1 MPKKPS
7 KKKVTKK
14 NIIKKT
20 RQTKKKGRKQKGG
33 SNDALNMLVREGSL
47 EELKDYVKGGGD
59 VNQKGSLGITALMEA
74 VIMLDKNKVQYLL
87 SLRNPGVDVNAVSDH
102 GHTAYSYV
110 FGNDDIVKMLKDA
123 GANTDPV
130 YLLLLAIEKKNNRTA
145 KTMIDNREN
154 LGLDIDKKTAYKV
167 DGLLYT
173 IHESPLLLAIKENN
187 LDITRHLLDAGANL
201 NIVSDIEEANVMINN
216 SDDSFNYTP
225 LMLAV
230 SLARL
235 DDMDKMVDLL
245 LEYNGNPERDP
256 SKKLDI
262 DAIPGEYAALH
273 IAMLLKDQKTYLVK
287 RLIEAGADINLLTKD
302 YFKNTP
308 LILAGY
314 DGDLDTIK
322 LLVDTGADVSIENS
336 EGVDVVVAAYEDA
349 IAYAGAEMDVVEY
362 FAERGHEGAMEIL
375 RNHEQEEEPEVPEE
389 PKKKDTQVIVQ
400 QIQPVSIEDL
410 PATKTVPKALQDP
423 NPSFYDVIDME
434 EKNVED
440 FLKEDPENIMF
451 VYEQQMI
458 GTNKKQLQHEFT
470 TNRTKI
476 MLECIETKPAFHQPD
491 SNIVK
496 DNQGNIHYY
505 LNMDII
511 GLLGI
516 MINIAQL
523 KTLVGMK
530 QVPSDEEATQ
540 PMSISSPEFAPGTSW
555 TPGTPETPEFPPGTP
570 DFPPDGFTPEYAP
583 DTSQSFVDM
592 NNLSGIGDDLSP
604 INRGGD
610 HHTRIFVVDK
620 SEDPK
625 KMRPITSFGAYDM
638 DNVVSAKHCAEEEP
652 IRIGTLY
659 SLREP
664 KSASSKK
671 KTRRS
676 KSKSKSNKKRT
687 RRSKST

>member
-1 MPKKPS
+1 
-7 KKKVTKK
+7 
-14 NIIKKT
+14 
-20 RQTKKKGRKQKGG
+20 
-33 SNDALNMLVREGSL
+33 
-47 EELKDYVKGGGD
+47 
-59 VNQKGSLGITALMEA
+59 
-74 VIMLDKNKVQYLL
+74 
-87 SLRNPGVDVNAVSDH
+87 
-102 GHTAYSYV
+102 
-110 FGNDDIVKMLKDA
+110 
-123 GANTDPV
+123 
-130 YLLLLAIEKKNNRTA
+130 
-145 KTMIDNREN
+145 
-154 LGLDIDKKTAYKV
+154 
-167 DGLLYT
+167 
-173 IHESPLLLAIKENN
+173 
-187 LDITRHLLDAGANL
+187 
-201 NIVSDIEEANVMINN
+201 
-216 SDDSFNYTP
+216 
-225 LMLAV
+225 
-230 SLARL
+230 
-235 DDMDKMVDLL
+235 
-245 LEYNGNPERDP
+245 
-256 SKKLDI
+256 
-262 DAIPGEYAALH
+262 
-273 IAMLLKDQKTYLVK
+273 MLLKDQKTYLVK

-322 LLVDTGADVSIENS
+322 LLVDAGADVSIENS

-375 RNHEQEEEPEVPEE
+375 RNHEQEEEQEVPEE

-555 TPGTPETPEFPPGTP
+555 TPETPEFPPGTP

>member
-1 MPKKPS
+1 MPPKQS

-14 NIIKKT
+14 DTIKKT

-33 SNDALNMLVREGSL
+33 SNDDALNMITRDEPI
-47 EELKDYVKGGGD
+47 EELRIYVEEQGGD
-59 VNQKGSLGITALMEA
+59 VNKPGSLGITALMEA
-74 VIMLDKNKVQYLL
+74 VAIMDEDKIQYLIDK
-87 SLRNPGVDVNAVSDH
+87 GADVNAVSDN
-102 GHTAYSYV
+102 GRTAYTYA
-110 FGNDDIVKMLKDA
+110 FGNDAIVKRLKDA

-130 YLLLLAIEKKNNRTA
+130 YLLLLAIEKGNNRTA
-145 KTMIDNREN
+145 KTMIDNREK
-154 LGLDIDKKTAYKV
+154 LGLDIDEKTAYK
-167 DGLLYT
+167 T
-173 IHESPLLLAIKENN
+173 TRESPLLLAIEKNN
-187 LDITRHLLDAGANL
+187 LDIARYLLSAGANL
-201 NIVSDIEEANVMINN
+201 NIVSDDVGVHADKEIV
-216 SDDSFNYTP
+216 YTP
-225 LMLAV
+225 LMFAVILAEV
-230 SLARL
+230 
-235 DDMDKMVDLL
+235 DMVDLL
-245 LEYNGNPERDP
+245 LEYNAQSERDP

-273 IAMLLKDQKTYLVK
+273 MTMLPEVKDQKTYLVK

-302 YFKNTP
+302 YFENTP

-336 EGVDVVVAAYEDA
+336 EGMDVVNAAYEDA

-375 RNHEQEEEPEVPEE
+375 RNHEQEEEQEE
-389 PKKKDTQVIVQ
+389 EQKKDTQVIVQ
-400 QIQPVSIEDL
+400 QIKTVPIEEL
-410 PATKTVPKALQDP
+410 PITKTVPKALQDP

-434 EKNVED
+434 EKNVRD
-440 FLKEDPENIMF
+440 FLKEDPDNIMF

-458 GTNKKQLQHEFT
+458 GTNKKQLHHEFT

-496 DNQGNIHYY
+496 DDQGNLQYY

-523 KTLVGMK
+523 KTLVGS
-530 QVPSDEEATQ
+530 PSQQEEVLPPPPPQ
-540 PMSISSPEFAPGTSW
+540 SPELVLSASPL
-555 TPGTPETPEFPPGTP
+555 GTPPSPDLLPP
-570 DFPPDGFTPEYAP
+570 F
-583 DTSQSFVDM
+583 
-592 NNLSGIGDDLSP
+592 LGIDDLSP
-604 INRGGD
+604 INGGN
-610 HHTRIFVVDK
+610 HQSQIFVVDK

-638 DNVVSAKHCAEEEP
+638 DDVVSAKHCAEEEP
-652 IRIGTLY
+652 IRIGRLY
-659 SLREP
+659 SAELPTLKRKSPSKSP
-664 KSASSKK
+664 KNKSN
-671 KTRRS
+671 
-676 KSKSKSNKKRT
+676 KSKSKSPKNKSKK
-687 RRSKST
+687 SKSKSPKNKSKKSKSATPI

>member
-1 MPKKPS
+1 MESLLENNVRPTLNDYVFLYIYTEHGMPPKQS

-14 NIIKKT
+14 DIIKKT

-33 SNDALNMLVREGSL
+33 STDDALNMITRDFPI
-47 EELKDYVKGGGD
+47 EELRIYVEEQGGD
-59 VNQKGSLGITALMEA
+59 VNKPGSLGITALMEA
-74 VIMLDKNKVQYLL
+74 VTIMDKDKIQYLIEK
-87 SLRNPGVDVNAVSDH
+87 GADVNAVSDN
-102 GHTAYSYV
+102 GRTAYTYA
-110 FGNDDIVKMLKDA
+110 FGNDAIVKMLKDA

-130 YLLLLAIEKKNNRTA
+130 YLLLLAIEKGNNRTA
-145 KTMIDNREN
+145 KTMIDNREK
-154 LGLDIDKKTAYKV
+154 LGLDIDEKTAYK
-167 DGLLYT
+167 DT
-173 IHESPLLLAIKENN
+173 RESPLLLAIEKKN
-187 LDITRHLLDAGANL
+187 LDIARYLLSAGANL
-201 NIVSDIEEANVMINN
+201 NIVSDPVWGEQTNN
-216 SDDSFNYTP
+216 EIVYTP
-225 LMLAV
+225 LMLAITLV
-230 SLARL
+230 EVE
-235 DDMDKMVDLL
+235 MVDLL
-245 LEYNGNPERDP
+245 LEYNGKPERDP

-322 LLVDTGADVSIENS
+322 LLVDAGADVSIENS
-336 EGVDVVVAAYEDA
+336 EGTDVVVAAYEDA

-375 RNHEQEEEPEVPEE
+375 RNHEQEEEQEE
-389 PKKKDTQVIVQ
+389 EQKKDTQVIVQ
-400 QIQPVSIEDL
+400 QIKTVPIEEL
-410 PATKTVPKALQDP
+410 PITKTVPKALQDP

-434 EKNVED
+434 EKNVRD
-440 FLKEDPENIMF
+440 FLKEDPDNIMF

-458 GTNKKQLQHEFT
+458 GTNKKQLHHEFT

-496 DNQGNIHYY
+496 DDQGNLQYY

-523 KTLVGMK
+523 KTLVGSES
-530 QVPSDEEATQ
+530 QQEEVLPPPPPQ
-540 PMSISSPEFAPGTSW
+540 SPDLVLSASPL
-555 TPGTPETPEFPPGTP
+555 GTPPSPDLLPP
-570 DFPPDGFTPEYAP
+570 F
-583 DTSQSFVDM
+583 
-592 NNLSGIGDDLSP
+592 LGIDDLSP
-604 INRGGD
+604 INGGN
-610 HHTRIFVVDK
+610 HQSQIFVVDK

-659 SLREP
+659 SAELPTLKRKSP
-664 KSASSKK
+664 KKSPKNKSK
-671 KTRRS
+671 
-676 KSKSKSNKKRT
+676 KSKSKSPKNKSKKSKNK
-687 RRSKST
+687 SKSNTPI

>member
-1 MPKKPS
+1 MPKKQS

-33 SNDALNMLVREGSL
+33 SDDAINMLVRDGTL
-47 EELKDYVKGGGD
+47 EELKEYVEAGGD
-59 VNQKGSLGITALMEA
+59 VNKPGSLGITALMEA
-74 VIMLDKNKVQYLL
+74 VVMLDKNKVQYLL

-123 GANTDPV
+123 GANTDPT
-130 YLLLLAIEKKNNRTA
+130 YLLLLAIEKGNNRTA
-145 KTMIDNREN
+145 KTMIDNREK
-154 LGLDIDKKTAYKV
+154 LGLDIDKKTAYK
-167 DGLLYT
+167 T
-173 IHESPLLLAIKENN
+173 IRESPIFLSIKKNN
-187 LDITRHLLDAGANL
+187 LEVTRHLLDAGANL
-201 NIVSDIEEANVMINN
+201 NVVSETDVELDLDNIE
-216 SDDSFNYTP
+216 TP
-225 LMLAV
+225 LSIAV
-230 SLARL
+230 RFAWLVEI
-235 DDMDKMVDLL
+235 VDLL
-245 LEYNGNPERDP
+245 LEYNGKPERDP
-256 SKKLDI
+256 SKRFDI
-262 DAIPGEYAALH
+262 DDISEGGYTALH
-273 IAMLLKDQKTYLVK
+273 YACDYEQPYLVK
-287 RLIEAGADINLLTKD
+287 RLIEAGADVNLLTED
-302 YFKNTP
+302 YFENTP
-308 LILAGY
+308 LIIAGY
-314 DGDLDTIK
+314 TGNLDTIK
-322 LLVDTGADVSIENS
+322 LLVDAGANVSIENS
-336 EGVDVVVAAYEDA
+336 EGMDVVKSAYE
-349 IAYAGAEMDVVEY
+349 AGAYDVVEY
-362 FAERGHEGAMEIL
+362 FAQRGHEGAMEYL
-375 RNHEQEEEPEVPEE
+375 RNEEPEVPEE
-389 PKKKDTQVIVQ
+389 PQKKDTQVIVQ

-530 QVPSDEEATQ
+530 QVLSDEEATQ
-540 PMSISSPEFAPGTSW
+540 PMSISSPEYAPGTSW

-583 DTSQSFVDM
+583 EASQSFVDM

-671 KTRRS
+671 KTKRS

>member
-1 MPKKPS
+1 MPKKQS
-7 KKKVTKK
+7 KEKVTKKKVT
-14 NIIKKT
+14 KKT

-33 SNDALNMLVREGSL
+33 SIDAINMLVRDGSL
-47 EELKDYVKGGGD
+47 KELINYVEEQGGD

-74 VIMLDKNKVQYLL
+74 VAIMDEDKIQYLIEK
-87 SLRNPGVDVNAVSDH
+87 GADVNAVSDN
-102 GHTAYSYV
+102 GRTAYTYA
-110 FGNDDIVKMLKDA
+110 FGNDAIVKMLKDA
-123 GANTDPV
+123 GANTDPT

-145 KTMIDNREN
+145 ETMIDNREN
-154 LGLDIDKKTAYKV
+154 LGLDIDKKTAYK
-167 DGLLYT
+167 T
-173 IHESPLLLAIKENN
+173 IRESPLFLSIKKNN
-187 LDITRHLLDAGANL
+187 MEVTRHLLDAGANL
-201 NIVSDIEEANVMINN
+201 NVVSETDVELDLDNKE
-216 SDDSFNYTP
+216 TP
-225 LMLAV
+225 LSIAV
-230 SLARL
+230 RFAWLVEI
-235 DDMDKMVDLL
+235 VDLL
-245 LEYNGNPERDP
+245 LEYNGKPERDP
-256 SKKLDI
+256 SKRFDI
-262 DAIPGEYAALH
+262 DDISEGGYTALH
-273 IAMLLKDQKTYLVK
+273 YACDYEQPYLVK
-287 RLIEAGADINLLTKD
+287 RLIEAGADVNVITKE
-302 YFKNTP
+302 YLKNTP
-308 LILAGY
+308 LTIAGHI
-314 DGDLDTIK
+314 GNLDIIK
-322 LLVDTGADVSIENS
+322 LLVDAGADVSIENIA
-336 EGVDVVVAAYEDA
+336 GLDVVEAAYESG
-349 IAYAGAEMDVVEY
+349 AYDVVNY
-362 FAERGHEGAMEIL
+362 FAQRGHEGAMEIL
-375 RNHEQEEEPEVPEE
+375 RNQEPEVPEE

-400 QIQPVSIEDL
+400 QIRFAPIEDL

-440 FLKEDPENIMF
+440 FLKEDPDNIIF

-530 QVPSDEEATQ
+530 QVLSDEEATQ
-540 PMSISSPEFAPGTSW
+540 PMSISSPEYAPGTSW

-583 DTSQSFVDM
+583 EASQSFVDM

-659 SLREP
+659 SFREP

-671 KTRRS
+671 RTRRSKS

>member
-1 MPKKPS
+1 MPKKQS

-14 NIIKKT
+14 NILKKT

-33 SNDALNMLVREGSL
+33 SNDDALNMITRDEPIAELRNYV
-47 EELKDYVKGGGD
+47 EEQGGD
-59 VNQKGSLGITALMEA
+59 VNKPGSLGITALMEA
-74 VIMLDKNKVQYLL
+74 VAIMDEDKIQYLIEK
-87 SLRNPGVDVNAVSDH
+87 GADVNAVSDN
-102 GHTAYSYV
+102 GRTAYTYA
-110 FGNDDIVKMLKDA
+110 FGNDAIVKRLKDA

-130 YLLLLAIEKKNNRTA
+130 YLLLLAIEKGNNRTV

-154 LGLDIDKKTAYKV
+154 LGLDIDNKTAYK
-167 DGLLYT
+167 DT
-173 IHESPLLLAIKENN
+173 RESPLLLAVEKKN
-187 LDITRHLLDAGANL
+187 LDIARYLLSAGANL
-201 NIVSDIEEANVMINN
+201 NIVSDPVWGAQSNN
-216 SDDSFNYTP
+216 EIVYTP
-225 LMLAV
+225 LMLAIT
-230 SLARL
+230 LAEV
-235 DDMDKMVDLL
+235 DMVDLL
-245 LEYNGNPERDP
+245 LEYNGKPERDP

-302 YFKNTP
+302 YFENTP

-322 LLVDTGADVSIENS
+322 LLVDAGADVSIENS
-336 EGVDVVVAAYEDA
+336 EGMDVVDAAYEDA

-362 FAERGHEGAMEIL
+362 FAERGHEGAMELL
-375 RNHEQEEEPEVPEE
+375 RNQEQEEEQEE
-389 PKKKDTQVIVQ
+389 EQEPQKKDTQVIVQ

-434 EKNVED
+434 EKNVKD

-530 QVPSDEEATQ
+530 QVLSDEEATQ
-540 PMSISSPEFAPGTSW
+540 PMSISSPEYAPGTSW
-555 TPGTPETPEFPPGTP
+555 TPETPEFPPGTP
-570 DFPPDGFTPEYAP
+570 DFPPDGFPPEYAP
-583 DTSQSFVDM
+583 EASQSFVDM

-676 KSKSKSNKKRT
+676 KSKSNKKRT